1 MSFPEAVRK
10 LLQELSSIPY
20 ENLSKRVAF
29 SRKGELESPSSFATN
44 WLEDHR
50 RHRLGGT
57 CFALTH
63 WLKTQ
68 LDALNLDSSYLMADK
83 RQEQNIHCGL
93 LLKHSGQ
100 SFLLDP
106 GYLIFEPLPLPQS
119 GLSVVLFCSPNK
131 IRVEDILES
140 DVWRLHSGPR
150 HALKHRF
157 DFRKEPVDLST
168 FQQHWL
174 ASYHWP
180 MMHYPVLNRV
190 VDGTQYYLQKNNF
203 LIRSA
208 THSEMRKLSAREF
221 LETAQNTFGLD
232 AGLVEAAIKLF

>member
-68 LDALNLDSSYLMADK
+68 LDALNLDSSYLL
-83 RQEQNIHCGL
+83 RSRTSGS
-93 LLKHSGQ
+93 KH
-100 SFLLDP
+100 
-106 GYLIFEPLPLPQS
+106 
-119 GLSVVLFCSPNK
+119 
-131 IRVEDILES
+131 
-140 DVWRLHSGPR
+140 
-150 HALKHRF
+150 
-157 DFRKEPVDLST
+157 LST
-168 FQQHWL
+168 TLVSLVPL
-174 ASYHWP
+174 AH
-180 MMHYPVLNRV
+180 
-190 VDGTQYYLQKNNF
+190 D
-203 LIRSA
+203 A
-208 THSEMRKLSAREF
+208 LS
-221 LETAQNTFGLD
+221 GS
-232 AGLVEAAIKLF
+232 